1 MYNSSREEGICLF
14 LSFLLVKSKNH
25 RFVTLLCCYVV
36 VVVVVQKHK
45 LLEGSFF
52 YSFNEDENTL
62 LVKARA
68 KCCEVKDERM

>member
-1 MYNSSREEGICLF
+1 VYNSSREEGICLF

-62 LVKARA
+62 TFSPQSAR
-68 KCCEVKDERM
+68 EVL